1 MDRLWVIL
9 AGLALLAAVYMVWHS
24 HGTYGRIVR
33 RSSHVLPLT
42 RPGTTRTSG
51 ALDEVVETYHR
62 SHILPGVSDPPRRSG
77 TDALINMLP
86 RQDVSAHTNTSDS
99 DRCYINWIHV
109 EGDDEELPA
118 DENETCDELDGSLR
132 CKICFTNKIS
142 TVFLPCFHAAVCISC
157 ANRLEATK
165 VCPICRNRID
175 TPRRLFL

>member
-9 AGLALLAAVYMVWHS
+9 SALTVLAAMYMVWYWHVPS
-24 HGTYGRIVR
+24 DTVRR
-33 RSSHVLPLT
+33 RSSHVLPLR
-42 RPGTTRTSG
+42 RPMMRTSDP
-51 ALDEVVETYHR
+51 LDEVMGTYHR
-62 SHILPGVSDPPRRSG
+62 SNMHPAVSELPGRIATDTPR
-77 TDALINMLP
+77 
-86 RQDVSAHTNTSDS
+86 NTSDS
-99 DRCYINWIHV
+99 DRCYINWRHV

-118 DENETCDELDGSLR
+118 NENGTGDEREESLQ
-132 CKICFTNKIS
+132 CKICFTNKIN